1 MIRYPSASAEFRQ
14 KFLPE
19 NRKMHSGGN
28 QDFRM
33 VRYHSILSAIL
44 LTQRRILVTGGAG
57 FIGSHLVDRLMQGG
71 HEVICLDSFYTGSK
85 DNLRQWIGHSRFEL
99 IRHDITEVRKLSH
112 VVLPRNRVS

>member
-1 MIRYPSASAEFRQ
+1 
-14 KFLPE
+14 
-19 NRKMHSGGN
+19 
-28 QDFRM
+28 M